1 MYILN
6 FLNKFLTFCL
16 GILFPVLCVACGKEG
31 GYLCK
36 NCLPKIWNK
45 RCKYRIST
53 KGGIHLD
60 GSFFVFEYEKNSAVL
75 KLIQKLKYTF
85 STEIAEILSEF
96 LYAQF
101 EDVLTEIQKSQNWA
115 ITFVPIYRKRFLWRG
130 FNQAELIARIIA
142 YKSGIP
148 MHQYLV
154 KTKNTATQVGLDSI
168 GRIINLRGAF
178 CVTREV
184 RKNVILIDDVLT
196 TGATMNECA
205 KVLKRAG
212 AEKVY
217 GMVLCKRV

>member
-1 MYILN
+1 M
-6 FLNKFLTFCL
+6 
-16 GILFPVLCVACGKEG
+16 GILFPVLCIACGKEG
-31 GYLCK
+31 GYLCE

-53 KGGIHLD
+53 KSGIYID

-85 STEIAEILSEF
+85 SEEIAEILSEF
-96 LYAQF
+96 LYTHF
-101 EDVLTEIQKSQNWA
+101 EDVLSEIQKSQNWA

-130 FNQAELIARIIA
+130 FNQAKLIARIIA

-148 MHQYLV
+148 MRRYLI
-154 KTKNTATQVGLDSI
+154 KTKNTATQVGLDRI

-178 CVTREV
+178 CVAMEFGKSNERKNLTG
-184 RKNVILIDDVLT
+184 KNVILIDDVLT
-196 TGATMNECA
+196 TGATLNECA

-217 GMVLCKRV
+217 GMVLVKQTRK